1 MKHDF
6 ESEQQQREETWRPS
20 DQPTEEALKVDER
33 TPDIEKSGQHAPGYD
48 NQQDLSD
55 PDNSNLADSD
65 N

>member
-6 ESEQQQREETWRPS
+6 ESEQQHREETWRPC

-33 TPDIEKSGQHAPGYD
+33 TPDIGESGQRAPGYD

-65 N
+65 K